1 MVDVTGLMYEVN
13 MNGIA
18 LSQIQREAVD
28 YVLPYVAKR
37 WAVDGQCIKEIWE
50 GCEYGGDVPPD
61 TWTLPEIKY
70 GELVLSDFQEVNDAL
85 YNYVLSYAKM
95 RSAAYGI
102 TDYRKRKIRKECKEL
117 AYNIDM
123 AEMF

>member
-1 MVDVTGLMYEVN
+1 
-13 MNGIA
+13 MNGIS
-18 LSQIQREAVD
+18 LSQIQREALG

-37 WAVDGQCIKEIWE
+37 WSVDGKSIADFRREWMD
-50 GCEYGGDVPPD
+50 GDDPVP
-61 TWTLPEIKY
+61 TSWTFPEIQY

-95 RSAAYGI
+95 RSCQYGI
-102 TDYRKRKIRKECKEL
+102 TDYRKRKIRKECKDL